1 MDEAYLKAVG
11 AMTTQWDLRHHPF
24 EDTMFTGVGYGCVIA
39 ADFQHGDNFQCGH
52 YCIIE
57 AGCVVGDDVRL
68 GDFVLLRAGTVIG
81 DRTFVDAYVKSSGN
95 NRIGSDV
102 ILRFNATIA
111 REVTVEDGAF
121 VSPNVMTIYSTH
133 ERERRGGTVIGAGC
147 HIGTNAVIGPD
158 VQIAP
163 GAVVGALAYVNKALK
178 ERAIYVG
185 APARKLRD
193 L

>member
-1 MDEAYLKAVG
+1 MDKEYLEAAGCLKSGPLG
-11 AMTTQWDLRHHPF
+11 AMLGAGILDSATYAWKHGF
-24 EDTMFTGVGYGCVIA
+24 GCVIA
-39 ADFQHGDNFQCGH
+39 EDFQHGENFECGH

-57 AGCVVGDDVRL
+57 EGCQVGDDVRL
-68 GDFVLLRAGTVIG
+68 GDFVLLRSGTVIG

-133 ERERRGGTVIGAGC
+133 ERERRGGTVIGW
-147 HIGTNAVIGPD
+147 
-158 VQIAP
+158 
-163 GAVVGALAYVNKALK
+163 L
-178 ERAIYVG
+178 
-185 APARKLRD
+185 
-193 L
+193 